1 MNSIIIK
8 NYKQYICY
16 SDDSIVT
23 VIKKLNI
30 ANNLNLKCLIIV
42 DKNYKIIGT
51 ITDGD
56 IRRGILENISLSASI
71 SEVMNK
77 NFSIGKIDDDINN
90 AKKLEK
96 LRLTD
101 KVPFLPIVNNN
112 DTMDSILA
120 ISNAYK
126 NNSSVLIMAGG
137 LGKRLGKLTLEKP
150 KPLVEV
156 AGKPILQY
164 VLDNIMSSKI
174 KDINI
179 SVHYKAEKISEFI
192 NKNNLSKKVN
202 IIYEENPLGTI
213 GALSLLGSKE
223 CDLYVVLNADVI
235 TDVPLDDFITYHNDN
250 KNDITIGAAIHE
262 YEVPYGVIKYD
273 KLGQFYGIS
282 EKPKFKNFISAGI
295 YVISKKASLL
305 IPKNKNIDVPEFFNM
320 AKIAGFKVGVFPV
333 HEYWTDVGI
342 PETLNKANYTFK
354 NKKPNKE
361 DK

>member
-16 SDDSIVT
+16 SDDSTVT
-23 VIKKLNI
+23 AIKKLNI

-51 ITDGD
+51 ATDGD

-77 NFSIGKIDDDINN
+77 NFSIGRIDDDVNN

-120 ISNAYK
+120 ISHAYK

-164 VLDNIMSSKI
+164 VLDNIMSSKSDARRAI
-174 KDINI
+174 KSNALKINDKII
-179 SVHYKAEKISEFI
+179 SDERKIIKENDFKQDKIIKISYG
-192 NKNNLSKKVN
+192 KKKHYLIK
-202 IIYEENPLGTI
+202 II
-213 GALSLLGSKE
+213 
-223 CDLYVVLNADVI
+223 
-235 TDVPLDDFITYHNDN
+235 
-250 KNDITIGAAIHE
+250 
-262 YEVPYGVIKYD
+262 
-273 KLGQFYGIS
+273 
-282 EKPKFKNFISAGI
+282 
-295 YVISKKASLL
+295 
-305 IPKNKNIDVPEFFNM
+305 
-320 AKIAGFKVGVFPV
+320 
-333 HEYWTDVGI
+333 
-342 PETLNKANYTFK
+342 
-354 NKKPNKE
+354 
-361 DK
+361 